1 MFQVLRWGALVFGV
15 FYGFSHQTAI
25 SAQDKIAASK
35 HEYERK
41 EKLISQA
48 KAAWAQ
54 KNAPKGQSNGCKCH
68 TILSSRVETRKLWEG
83 FIWNQDTATDFKIP
97 QWKTPN
103 GRNKYEMRN
112 MLTFYAQ

>member
-25 SAQDKIAASK
+25 TAQDKIAASK

-54 KNAPKGQSNGCKCH
+54 KNAPKGQSNGCKSR
-68 TILSSRVETRKLWEG
+68 TILSSKSGNTGTLGRIDMKLRYGDRLYDLKMSGTNTRWS
-83 FIWNQDTATDFKIP
+83 TC
-97 QWKTPN
+97 
-103 GRNKYEMRN
+103 
-112 MLTFYAQ
+112 